1 MKSQATLNADI
12 IKRQQAKQQRREF
25 VMGAILFIGMAG
37 VIAVSVSG
45 LMGWI

>member
-1 MKSQATLNADI
+1 MKSQATRNADI

>member
-1 MKSQATLNADI
+1 MKSQATRNADI
-12 IKRQQAKQQRREF
+12 IKRQQDKQQRREF
-25 VMGAILFIGMAG
+25 VMGAILFIGMAV